1 MNIKTYVIHRHVKGQ
16 DLNHH
21 GTLFAGRGAE
31 WFVEAGLIAAASLT
45 SPEKVVCMNIHGIVF
60 APIHVSGKR
69 RFAECHGEVYPI
81 NHGKYPCILMVCFI
95 GLQLIEKLCDI
106 FRNFFFFGAFV

>member
-16 DLNHH
+16 DLNPH

-45 SPEKVVCMNIHGIVF
+45 
-60 APIHVSGKR
+60 
-69 RFAECHGEVYPI
+69 
-81 NHGKYPCILMVCFI
+81 
-95 GLQLIEKLCDI
+95 
-106 FRNFFFFGAFV
+106 

>member
-31 WFVEAGLIAAASLT
+31 WFEYSR
-45 SPEKVVCMNIHGIVF
+45 HGF
-60 APIHVSGKR
+60 LKGCSGR
-69 RFAECHGEVYPI
+69 AYP
-81 NHGKYPCILMVCFI
+81 PV
-95 GLQLIEKLCDI
+95 
-106 FRNFFFFGAFV
+106 